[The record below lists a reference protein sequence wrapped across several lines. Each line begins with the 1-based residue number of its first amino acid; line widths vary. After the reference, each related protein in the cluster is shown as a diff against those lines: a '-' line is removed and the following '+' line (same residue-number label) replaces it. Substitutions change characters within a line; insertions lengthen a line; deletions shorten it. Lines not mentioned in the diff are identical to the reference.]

1 MKCEKSTGSARA
13 GGKCTR
19 PARSAKR
26 LAGNTKRQQEAQG
39 PEGSTK
45 SQWEA
50 RGAGT
55 PAGKESGA
63 QLCHIA
69 PALPRSLARPI
80 PLRLTYSLRSTHLPR
95 PLYSPP
101 RPARSLQAHPCAVSF
116 GIPDFASPQSALF
129 AASGAF
135 CRQARRRHP
144 SPQPCL
150 RFLKKA
156 AQILSPFPLDM
167 CGGLFYNGCRPTS
180 RSERRR
186 DGFRCAAAFL

>member
-63 QLCHIA
+63 PFCHIA

-80 PLRLTYSLRSTHLPR
+80 PSARRIS
-95 PLYSPP
+95 
-101 RPARSLQAHPCAVSF
+101 PARC
-116 GIPDFASPQSALF
+116 IPP
-129 AASGAF
+129 SGAF
-135 CRQARRRHP
+135 PPGASLC
-144 SPQPCL
+144 
-150 RFLKKA
+150 
-156 AQILSPFPLDM
+156 
-167 CGGLFYNGCRPTS
+167 GLFWYPRFCSPAVRPVCRKRGILPPS
-180 RSERRR
+180 AQGASVP
-186 DGFRCAAAFL
+186 AAVAAVFEKSSADFITVSPCYVRWIVL